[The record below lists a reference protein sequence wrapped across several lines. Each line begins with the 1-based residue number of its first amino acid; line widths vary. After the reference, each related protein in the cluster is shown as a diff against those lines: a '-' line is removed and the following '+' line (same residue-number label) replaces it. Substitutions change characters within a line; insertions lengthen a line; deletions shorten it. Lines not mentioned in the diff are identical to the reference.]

1 MSILHRLEEKQSA
14 APDNSRNP
22 HRSDSIESSLVRE
35 KGLTDVPWKL
45 ARSHISSL
53 YMPNH
58 IAPVLP
64 AAGYLQKHRNHIR
77 LVCNYKEHMLTK
89 QEREIGL
96 ITDNHG
102 IDQERRVLS
111 WTAINGGNGEGPV
124 DSYRE
129 QWS

>member
-58 IAPVLP
+58 IEYSQRLDIYRSIGTISDWFAIT
-64 AAGYLQKHRNHIR
+64 RNT
-77 LVCNYKEHMLTK
+77 C
-89 QEREIGL
+89 
-96 ITDNHG
+96 
-102 IDQERRVLS
+102 
-111 WTAINGGNGEGPV
+111 
-124 DSYRE
+124 
-129 QWS
+129 